1 MRVLRRALG
10 TVVLAG
16 IGLGSGCADEQ
27 TADFRLN
34 VVFPSTELAIASEEV
49 QFFVFDDP
57 TPGACQR
64 IYLKH
69 ITGQADL
76 PRVVAESAR
85 IPVCELAFGRPKPI
99 ELPLG
104 RHSIL
109 AIVTAGREDLLVG
122 CSDVALS
129 ADGGE
134 VSVNV
139 GLPGETPVP
148 PRSSCATF
156 EDSCF
161 NRCN

>member
-1 MRVLRRALG
+1 MGAA
-10 TVVLAG
+10 VLAG
-16 IGLGSGCADEQ
+16 IGICVGCAKEQ

-34 VVFPSTELAIASEEV
+34 VVFPSTEMAIATEEV
-49 QFFVFDDP
+49 TFVVFDDP

-64 IYLKH
+64 IYLKR
-69 ITGQADL
+69 ITDQADL
-76 PRVVAESAR
+76 PRVVASSPS
-85 IPVCELAFGRPKPI
+85 IPVCELAFGRPPTL

-104 RHSIL
+104 KHSIL
-109 AIVTAGREDLLVG
+109 AIATRGKEDLLVG

-134 VSVNV
+134 VFVNV
-139 GLPGETPVP
+139 DLPGETPVP
-148 PRSSCATF
+148 PRSNCASF

>member
-1 MRVLRRALG
+1 MGA
-10 TVVLAG
+10 VVLAA
-16 IGLGSGCADEQ
+16 IGLGIGCAKEQ

-34 VVFPSTELAIASEEV
+34 VVFPSAELAIASEEV

-64 IYLKH
+64 IYLKR

-76 PRVVAESAR
+76 PRVVAESSP

-104 RHSIL
+104 KHSIL
-109 AIVTAGREDLLVG
+109 AIVTRGKEDLLVG

-139 GLPGETPVP
+139 GLPSETPVP